1 MRIAITV
8 PADLWEDDSEGV
20 ITAWLFNNGVDVDES
35 DLLAE
40 VMVEKAQYEI
50 VAPAAGVLTIVKQED
65 KVVTK
70 GAIIATLDA

>member
-1 MRIAITV
+1 MRIAITIPV
-8 PADLWEDDSEGV
+8 DLWEDDSECV
-20 ITAWLFNNGVDVDES
+20 ITAWLFNNGVEVDEG

-50 VAPAAGVLTIVKQED
+50 VSPAAGVLTIVKQED
-65 KVVTK
+65 EVVTK